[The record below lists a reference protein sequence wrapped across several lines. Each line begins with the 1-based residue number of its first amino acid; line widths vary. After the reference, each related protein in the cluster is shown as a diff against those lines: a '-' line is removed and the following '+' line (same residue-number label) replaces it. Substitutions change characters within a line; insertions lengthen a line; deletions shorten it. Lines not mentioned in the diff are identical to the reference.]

1 MNTKKLTRTTVQALS
16 EKQIR
21 LGYCEASYLLRPLER
36 IGYNS
41 GVYGWNYDAYLYKG
55 VVISTGYRCMIGNRP
70 AVSVEP
76 FEKRA
81 EKLAN
86 DAWRMSYEDWKKQ
99 AIALLDEFIE
109 KA

>member
-16 EKQIR
+16 NKHIR

-41 GVYGWNYDAYLYKG
+41 GVYGWNYDAFLYRG
-55 VVISTGYRCMIGNRP
+55 VVITTGYRGMIGNRP

-81 EKLAN
+81 EMLSKDSN
-86 DAWRMSYEDWKKQ
+86 ISYEEYTKK
-99 AIALLDEFIE
+99 ALALLDEFIE
-109 KA
+109 NA